1 MKTKFDKNPLVVV
14 EQTNH
19 TTKVVNTYIVY
30 DVNICLKSCLDNFQ
44 LKIACLV
51 RLI

>member
-1 MKTKFDKNPLVVV
+1 MKIKFDKKPLVVV

-19 TTKVVNTYIVY
+19 TTKVVNTYIFY
-30 DVNICLKSCLDNFQ
+30 DLNICSKSCLDNFK